1 MKLLTDYQ
9 GCQIRLTNE
18 RLAHILN
25 HPELTD
31 MEYAISKTLK
41 NPEQVRVS
49 RIKKR
54 RNIMASTVST
64 VKVWFDKE
72 GDYLE
77 VLFSDK
83 PGYMR
88 ETDNDAVMERVD
100 EEGNLLGFSVLGV
113 STLDSEK
120 PLVAE
125 LISNLKD

>member
-1 MKLLTDYQ
+1 
-9 GCQIRLTNE
+9 
-18 RLAHILN
+18 
-25 HPELTD
+25 
-31 MEYAISKTLK
+31 
-41 NPEQVRVS
+41 
-49 RIKKR
+49 
-54 RNIMASTVST
+54 MAST

-113 STLDSEK
+113 SNLESKK

-125 LISNLKD
+125 LISSVKD